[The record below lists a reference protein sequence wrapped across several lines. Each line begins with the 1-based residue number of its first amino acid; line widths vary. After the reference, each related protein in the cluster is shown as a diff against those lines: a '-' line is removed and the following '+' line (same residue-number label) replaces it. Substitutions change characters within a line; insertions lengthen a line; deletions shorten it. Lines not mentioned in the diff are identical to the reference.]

1 MCIDHRKTANSNH
14 FACATQKT
22 QHVHRTPN
30 TRSRFLGYYCGF
42 FPLVPIGGV
51 TMIFCDTDMVFY

>member
-14 FACATQKT
+14 FACATQET
-22 QHVHRTPN
+22 QHVHRKPN

-42 FPLVPIGGV
+42 FPVVPIGGV
-51 TMIFCDTDMVFY
+51 TTIFCDTDMVFY